1 MAANVMMQC
10 GISAFFCGAAMDTG
24 AITTKATEIGAVTSF
39 SVQAAFDTLSVA
51 VQDGSESITSLALDL
66 ARAATGVDTATIL
79 RHSNGKWHALTPLS
93 HEHHE
98 LLEAG
103 SIDFQV
109 DGSGLCVGEY
119 GTFMPLTPG
128 FEAIFFPGFVPNEY
142 ARTTLPLLCSAFVL
156 ASAAA
161 SRGRAVVAA
170 LDEISGLQ
178 SVVKETLS
186 ARELS
191 QVLSCATHET
201 LRLLSSNICGVFL
214 KEEDEVVMRSCVGNL
229 RVETANLRMKKGR
242 GVAGRVFETGE
253 AVRVDEYV
261 RDSTISSD
269 YMELAR
275 LEHAYSALAAPL
287 KIQDEV
293 VGVLEVWR
301 RRKSTFSDRDVR
313 RIKALADLVAI
324 AIQNARLYETQ
335 QRAVEQLATANA
347 LLKDQNS
354 AFGQSAAIQQA
365 MIQAILAGE
374 GMDGI
379 ARAIGR
385 FANAEVAIVDE
396 KMQLMTRHSISHA
409 AVSVLQKLTD
419 LLHDAKARQSDCRA
433 QLDHLWVRAKPIVV
447 SSEHVGWACILAES
461 DPGDIAEM
469 ALGSGVI
476 ACALS
481 YLESRAAMLAR
492 AEVSSELLWDLLE
505 GDPKVR
511 LAAISR
517 AKGLKIDLIGPHR
530 VLHGSIEAL
539 DELSR
544 AQGWDAGTAE
554 RNRRIA
560 LDQCTQGLE
569 AAGLKLLTVRG
580 NLIIAL
586 VCGKAGEDIKRVL
599 APIETLVSEKIP
611 GFSPTWGVSSVSGG
625 SGDFRAVHREA
636 AIALLAAVKFS
647 TAKVAISD
655 ELGVLGLLLSIR
667 HDSDLEGLVGSIL
680 GDVIEYDVKHN
691 QALGRTLR
699 MYFESDCSLQATA
712 ASLHVH
718 QKTVRYRLTQFE
730 QLSGMDLRKHE
741 TRMMVDIAL
750 RMQSIRES
758 AV

>member
-1 MAANVMMQC
+1 
-10 GISAFFCGAAMDTG
+10 MDIYR
-24 AITTKATEIGAVTSF
+24 ADEVATAGRKGSIADF
-39 SVQAAFDTLSVA
+39 SLQTALDTLSAA
-51 VQDGSESITSLALDL
+51 VQDGTESVTSLALDL
-66 ARAATGVDTATIL
+66 ARTATGIDALIVL
-79 RHSNGKWHALTPLS
+79 RYANGEWIPQS
-93 HEHHE
+93 
-98 LLEAG
+98 
-103 SIDFQV
+103 
-109 DGSGLCVGEY
+109 
-119 GTFMPLTPG
+119 PLTVEYSDHLLAGLPEFQRDESKVCVSRHGCYVPLAPG
-128 FEAIFFPGFVPNEY
+128 FEAIFLPGYSPTAAQEKN
-142 ARTTLPLLCSAFVL
+142 LHLLCSAFIL
-156 ASAAA
+156 ASSAA

-178 SVVKETLS
+178 SVVRETLS
-186 ARELS
+186 ARELN

-214 KEEDEVVMRSCVGNL
+214 KEKDEVVMRSCVGNL

-261 RDSTISSD
+261 RDSTISPD
-269 YMELAR
+269 YMDLAR

-287 KIQDEV
+287 KIHDEV

-335 QRAVEQLATANA
+335 LRAVEQLAAANA
-347 LLKDQNS
+347 QLKDQNS

-365 MIQAILAGE
+365 MIEAVLAGE

-379 ARAIGR
+379 ARAIAR
-385 FANAEVAIVDE
+385 FAHAEVAIVNDE
-396 KMQLMTRHSISHA
+396 MQSMTRHALSQHVTTALSH
-409 AVSVLQKLTD
+409 LPQLIRQ
-419 LLHDAKARQSDCRA
+419 ARNDESECRGRIDGFW
-433 QLDHLWVRAKPIVV
+433 LRAKPIVV
-447 SSEHVGWACILAES
+447 STEEVGWACLIAES
-461 DPGDIAEM
+461 EPADVAEM
-469 ALGSGVI
+469 ALGAGAI

-511 LAAISR
+511 LAAVSR
-517 AKGLKIDLIGPHR
+517 AKGLRIELNGPHR
-530 VLHGSIEAL
+530 VLHGSIAAL
-539 DELSR
+539 DEISR
-544 AQGWDAGTAE
+544 AEGWDAGTAE

-560 LDQCTQGLE
+560 LEQCTRGLE

-580 NLIIAL
+580 NLLIAL
-586 VCGKAGEDIKRVL
+586 VCGRESDEIRRVL
-599 APIETLVSEKIP
+599 HSIQKATSEKLH
-611 GFSPTWGVSSVSGG
+611 GFSATWGVSSISGG
-625 SGDFRAVHREA
+625 SGDFRSAHREA
-636 AIALLAAVKFS
+636 AISLLAATKFS
-647 TAKVAISD
+647 ADEIAISD

-680 GDVIEYDVKHN
+680 GDVVDYDSKHN
-691 QALGRTLR
+691 QALAKTLR
-699 MYFESDCSLQATA
+699 MYFDSDCSLQTTA
-712 ASLHVH
+712 SALHVH

-730 QLSGMDLRKHE
+730 QLSGVDLRRHE

-750 RMQSIRES
+750 RMQMFRQNATERS
-758 AV
+758 